1 MESVKKAVFN
11 LRTLESTIFS
21 LDFNYKELKLEKET
35 SEEIPI
41 YIFPNYSVLTIHDPD
56 QVNIPTMIN
65 DKVDNDVFE
74 KERSRRPVIEYDITR
89 VSTRNAKKGA
99 KGPYKTGELRQI
111 ILSYGMGKSNGTK
124 KDLVNTI
131 RSFHTSRT

>member
-1 MESVKKAVFN
+1 MESVKKIVSSLRNIESN
-11 LRTLESTIFS
+11 LCS
-21 LDFNYKELKLEKET
+21 LDYESQNFDDTEVSNKPMYT
-35 SEEIPI
+35 
-41 YIFPNYSVLTIHDPD
+41 FPNYSILTIHDPENI
-56 QVNIPTMIN
+56 NIPMAVN

-74 KERSRRPVIEYDITR
+74 KERSRRPIIEYDITR
-89 VSTRNAKKGA
+89 VSSRNAKKGS
-99 KGPYKTGELRQI
+99 KSPYKTGELRQI

>member
-1 MESVKKAVFN
+1 MESIKK
-11 LRTLESTIFS
+11 TIGGYKSLEFPVYTPYES
-21 LDFNYKELKLEKET
+21 LNSVNDSDVPRYQ
-35 SEEIPI
+35 
-41 YIFPNYSVLTIHDPD
+41 FPRYSALIIHDPLRI
-56 QVNIPTMIN
+56 NIPTLVS
-65 DKVDNDVFE
+65 DKIDNDVFE
-74 KERSRRPVIEYDITR
+74 KEKNRRPVIEYDITR
-89 VSTRNAKKGA
+89 VSSRNAKKGS

>member
-1 MESVKKAVFN
+1 MESVKKIVSSLRNIESN
-11 LRTLESTIFS
+11 LCS
-21 LDFNYKELKLEKET
+21 LDYESQNFDDTEVSNKPMYT
-35 SEEIPI
+35 
-41 YIFPNYSVLTIHDPD
+41 FPNYSILTIHDPENI
-56 QVNIPTMIN
+56 NIPMAVN

-74 KERSRRPVIEYDITR
+74 KERSRRPIIEYDITR
-89 VSTRNAKKGA
+89 VSSRNAKKGS